1 MEELLTPQ
9 NLLQGGSF
17 GFLLITYYLMIT
29 RFFKQI
35 EEMKETLGLMQ
46 QTMEAQSKLNEKL
59 LEKILTAVK

>member
-1 MEELLTPQ
+1 MESLLTPE

-46 QTMEAQSKLNEKL
+46 QSMETQAKMNEKL
-59 LEKILTAVK
+59 LEKFLSLSK